1 MKMVIPFMLSAALL
15 VTTACGGAAETPT
28 PAPTNTA
35 VPTATIAPTAT
46 VAPTPS
52 MAAPDPVAF
61 TVAMNDLYFGDT
73 NDNMNN
79 PPVWTVTSDAEVTV
93 TVENRSGGLQH
104 NWAIS
109 KLDAVIPQPFVSGEG
124 LDIVLLDSG
133 VVDAGQS
140 STITF
145 TAPAVGEYLV
155 ICTVPGHYPVMQGK
169 LVVASPYLFNCEIY
183 HIQISRSMSKCV
195 HNLFILN
202 SKPGE

>member
-1 MKMVIPFMLSAALL
+1 MKTIITLMLGAVLF
-15 VTTACGGAAETPT
+15 VTAACGGAAETPT
-28 PAPTNTA
+28 PAPTNTS
-35 VPTATIAPTAT
+35 VPIATLAPTAT
-46 VAPTPS
+46 VAPTPVAPTPTVATP
-52 MAAPDPVAF
+52 AAVAF

-79 PPVWTVTSDAEVTV
+79 PPVWSVTSDAEVTV
-93 TVENRSGGLQH
+93 TVANRSGGLQH

-109 KLDAVIPQPFVSGEG
+109 KLDAVIPQPFVGGEG

-140 STITF
+140 TTITF

-169 LVVASPYLFNCEIY
+169 LVVASP
-183 HIQISRSMSKCV
+183 
-195 HNLFILN
+195 
-202 SKPGE
+202 